1 MKDKKPQK
9 SKKAHEQPEHHHHHH
24 PLDVEREVRNL
35 MSTAADQQAA
45 VDALTAAVAKVSA
58 EVAALKAVPPVVQN
72 VEQAQLDANTEA
84 ITSAT
89 ETLKAL

>member
-1 MKDKKPQK
+1 MKKTTKPTPTV
-9 SKKAHEQPEHHHHHH
+9 AEPPTHHHHK
-24 PLDVEREVRNL
+24 PFDLDKELRKL
-35 MSTAADQQAA
+35 MSTAAEQQAA
-45 VDALTAAVAKVSA
+45 VDALTAAVAKVAA

-72 VEQAQLDANTEA
+72 VEQAQLDANIAA